1 MHSQARRGDAESPP
15 QSALEFL
22 RRSVGAVQ
30 AGGGSRR
37 SQFEREV
44 EALCL
49 WSAEA
54 DRCLSS
60 DFCKGLKPVASG
72 AEHEVFFNEA
82 RQLAVKLTRDGRFG
96 HSLEGE
102 GLSALPSEYLQRLIY
117 HNELFGDRI
126 SLRGVLRSEGAVH
139 LVSFQPWIKLDA
151 EHPVPDQ
158 GDVDDYFRNIGFI
171 RSLHAAVPVYYHA
184 ELDLAVLDAHPQN
197 ILRDESGRLVPID
210 VVVGTP
216 GKAVRGLLGIE

>member
-1 MHSQARRGDAESPP
+1 MHSQARRGAAESPP

-22 RRSVGAVQ
+22 RRSVGTVQ
-30 AGGGSRR
+30 TGGSSRR
-37 SQFEREV
+37 GRFEREV

-54 DRCLSS
+54 DCSLSS

-72 AEHEVFFNEA
+72 AEHEVFFDQA
-82 RQLAVKLTRDGRFG
+82 GQLAVKLTRDGRFG

-126 SLRGVLRSEGAVH
+126 TLRGVLSSEGAVQ
-139 LVSFQPWIKLDA
+139 LASLQPWIKLDA
-151 EHPVPDQ
+151 ENPVPDQ
-158 GDVDDYFRNIGFI
+158 DDVDDYFRNIGFI
-171 RSLHAAVPVYYHA
+171 RSPQASVPAYYHA
-184 ELDLAVLDAHPQN
+184 KLDLAVLDAHPQN
-197 ILRDESGRLVPID
+197 ILRDERGRLVPID

-216 GKAVRGLLGIE
+216 GKAVRALLGIA

>member
-1 MHSQARRGDAESPP
+1 MHSQARRGDAEDPP

-22 RRSVGAVQ
+22 RASVGAVQ
-30 AGGGSRR
+30 AGGSSRR
-37 SQFEREV
+37 RHFEREV
-44 EALCL
+44 EALRL

-72 AEHEVFFNEA
+72 AEHEVFFDEA
-82 RQLAVKLTRDGRFG
+82 AQLAVKLTRDGRFG
-96 HSLEGE
+96 HSLAGE
-102 GLSALPSEYLQRLIY
+102 GLSALPSEYLQRLVY

-139 LVSFQPWIKLDA
+139 LVSFQPWIMLDA
-151 EHPVPDQ
+151 EDPVPEQD
-158 GDVDDYFRNIGFI
+158 DVDDYFRNIGFI
-171 RSLHAAVPVYYHA
+171 RSQQATVPVYYHA

-197 ILRDESGRLVPID
+197 ILRDEHGRLVPID

-216 GKAVRGLLGIE
+216 SKAVRSMLGIR